1 MFGTIRFPAWCDR
14 IMWTSKSNKTLL
26 ATRQLFYE
34 RAELQMSDHKPVMS
48 LFRVNVK
55 LFIKEKQMEIYQS
68 LVRQLDAWENEQMP
82 KVSSNTY
89 LLLSFLL
96 ELIQH
101 WTDFNVEK
109 YGRLRPDQIWD
120 SNAINN

>member
-1 MFGTIRFPAWCDR
+1 
-14 IMWTSKSNKTLL
+14 MWTSKSNKTLL
-26 ATRQLFYE
+26 ATQQLFYE

-82 KVSSNTY
+82 KVST
-89 LLLSFLL
+89 
-96 ELIQH
+96 
-101 WTDFNVEK
+101 
-109 YGRLRPDQIWD
+109 
-120 SNAINN
+120 